1 MSVQFLVD
9 AVCKNGRRLMQTEN
23 MKMTGQI
30 RYTLMND
37 YMFKAFLQENGE
49 ALKNLTAALM
59 QMPLEEIRSAEITNS
74 IVLGEAVD
82 EKTVMLDVSLV
93 MNDATNID
101 LEMQVKNEGDWPERS
116 MMYLCREYAGIRR
129 GELYKNAKGAVQ
141 VGILDFTPQGFPGR
155 FFSNYYLFEEECG
168 HLYSDKLNIRVLELN
183 HIDDRSLEGQMPELY
198 HWAEL
203 FKASTWE
210 EVEAMV
216 AEKKIDKGYV
226 FTLRKLSDEEK
237 IRQQCQAREDYYARQ
252 ADLKA
257 YSEEEGR
264 RKQAAEDE
272 EKLRDKD
279 KKLNA
284 KGKELNAKDKELS
297 AKDKELAEQKRQ
309 IEELLKLVENKE

>member
-1 MSVQFLVD
+1 ML
-9 AVCKNGRRLMQTEN
+9 
-23 MKMTGQI
+23 
-30 RYTLMND
+30 
-37 YMFKAFLQENGE
+37 
-49 ALKNLTAALM
+49 
-59 QMPLEEIRSAEITNS
+59 SA
-74 IVLGEAVD
+74 
-82 EKTVMLDVSLV
+82 
-93 MNDATNID
+93 
-101 LEMQVKNEGDWPERS
+101 
-116 MMYLCREYAGIRR
+116 
-129 GELYKNAKGAVQ
+129 Q
-141 VGILDFTPQGFPGR
+141 VGILNFTPEGFPGR

-183 HIDDRSLEGQMPELY
+183 HINDRSQEDQMPELY

-216 AEKKIDKGYV
+216 AEKKIDEGYV

-279 KKLNA
+279 K
-284 KGKELNAKDKELS
+284 ELNAKDEELSAKDEELS

-309 IEELLKLVENKE
+309 IEELLKLLENKE

>member
-1 MSVQFLVD
+1 ML
-9 AVCKNGRRLMQTEN
+9 
-23 MKMTGQI
+23 
-30 RYTLMND
+30 
-37 YMFKAFLQENGE
+37 
-49 ALKNLTAALM
+49 
-59 QMPLEEIRSAEITNS
+59 SA
-74 IVLGEAVD
+74 
-82 EKTVMLDVSLV
+82 
-93 MNDATNID
+93 
-101 LEMQVKNEGDWPERS
+101 
-116 MMYLCREYAGIRR
+116 
-129 GELYKNAKGAVQ
+129 Q
-141 VGILDFTPQGFPGR
+141 VGILNFTPEGFPGR

-183 HIDDRSLEGQMPELY
+183 HIDDRSLEGRMPELY

-203 FKASTWE
+203 FRAHTWE

-216 AEKKIDKGYV
+216 AEKKIDEGYV

-279 KKLNA
+279 KELNA
-284 KGKELNAKDKELS
+284 KDKELNAKDKELS
-297 AKDKELAEQKRQ
+297 AKDMELAEQKRQ
-309 IEELLKLVENKE
+309 IEELLKLVKNKE